1 MTTSQPADDNRPH
14 LGDSAPAS
22 APLAAGQGP
31 IVGPEA
37 AGSAVPSSSSQPAV
51 DTPPDTGEMSQAQLD
66 EARRYGRWQLALDLM
81 DSGVDLVYMAI
92 FALVAA
98 RPLDAWLAESLPNV
112 WWRLLAIYGVMI
124 GLHECF
130 SFPLGWYSGYVVEHR
145 FGLSRETFGGWMYR
159 HFKRFGLAVAF
170 GAVMVLAMFSL
181 FWLVGAWWWLAAALA
196 FFAVSVVLGQLAPVL
211 IMPLFYKIEPLVY
224 PELNDRVSA
233 LASESGLSIEGVYRM
248 VLSDETTK
256 ANAMLAGMG
265 RTRRVLLG
273 DTLLA
278 GFTLDEIEV
287 VFAHEIGH
295 HVFKHIPKLMG
306 VGFVFSLAGFF
317 VCDRVLAAW
326 IGPDYDPKQLPV
338 YALPML
344 MLALSVFSLLL
355 GPVQNM
361 VSRRFER
368 QCDRF
373 ALTRT
378 GMREAYISAFRKLA
392 KLNKDDPNPPPL
404 AVFLFHSHPPIA
416 ERIAMA
422 GDRA

>member
-1 MTTSQPADDNRPH
+1 LD
-14 LGDSAPAS
+14 L
-22 APLAAGQGP
+22 
-31 IVGPEA
+31 
-37 AGSAVPSSSSQPAV
+37 
-51 DTPPDTGEMSQAQLD
+51 DTGEMTPQQLA
-66 EARRYGRWQLALDLM
+66 EARRYGRWQLALDLT
-81 DSGVDLVYMAI
+81 DTAVDLVFMAV
-92 FALVAA
+92 FALLAA
-98 RPLDAWLAESLPNV
+98 RPLDAWLAESIQNSWL
-112 WWRLLAIYGVMI
+112 RLLALYGVMI

-145 FGLSRETFGGWMYR
+145 FGLSRQTFGGWLYR
-159 HFKRFGLAVAF
+159 HFKRFSLAVLF
-170 GAVMVLAMFSL
+170 GAVMVVALFAL
-181 FWLVGAWWWLAAALA
+181 FWTVGTWWWLAAALS
-196 FFAVSVVLGQLAPVL
+196 FFLVSIVLGQLAPVL
-211 IMPLFYKIEPLVY
+211 ILPLFYKIEPLVN
-224 PELNDRVSA
+224 PELTERVA
-233 LASESGLSIEGVYRM
+233 TLAGESGLSIEGVYRM
-248 VLSDETTK
+248 VLSDETAK

-295 HVFKHIPKLMG
+295 HVYGHIPKLMG
-306 VGFVFSLAGFF
+306 VGFFFSMLGFF

-326 IGPDYDPKQLPV
+326 IGPTYNPRELPV

-344 MLALSVFSLLL
+344 MFALSVFSLLL
-355 GPVQNM
+355 GPVQNV

-373 ALTRT
+373 ALDHT

-392 KLNKDDPNPPPL
+392 RLNKDDPDPPWL
-404 AVFLFHSHPPIA
+404 AVFLFHSHPPIG

-422 GDRA
+422 SETA